1 MVQES
6 QKVTVFLDATPNLLK
21 HPVGKTMLR
30 KTLAQFMHE
39 NIDSN
44 IDKMVDRYAFLPA
57 LMVHHGEYCKLLSQ
71 ARDLFVWGFFY
82 SCVPMCG
89 IVAERIV
96 KDIFSRTLL
105 VVSGAKAT
113 APNLKAKKDLESFGA
128 KEICDFL
135 IDSGIL
141 DENLRSPLKGLGE
154 LRNKYAHAGGK
165 KPEEDARKSIK
176 HLHSIVEGTV
186 SVFREFDVQHGKLVR
201 KNPKTA

>member
-1 MVQES
+1 MVQKS
-6 QKVTVFLDATPNLLK
+6 QKVTVFFDATPNLLK
-21 HPVGKTMLR
+21 HPAGKIMMR
-30 KTLAQFMHE
+30 KKLAQSMHE

-44 IDKMVDRYAFLPA
+44 IDKMVDRYASLPA
-57 LMVHHGEYCKLLSQ
+57 LAVHYGEYCKLLGQ
-71 ARDLFVWGFFY
+71 ARDLFIWGYFY

-89 IVAERIV
+89 IVAEKIV

-113 APNLKAKKDLESFGA
+113 APNPKAKKDLESFGA

-135 IDSGIL
+135 IDSGVL

-201 KNPKTA
+201 KNPKTP